1 MRALAPLLLV
11 SLCSYVHAENLPSFL
26 NSNETIRNLPVP
38 NLPADAYRPTTPA
51 PKLAPPT
58 QTRPNR

>member
-51 PKLAPPT
+51 PKLAPPRNP
-58 QTRPNR
+58 RPSP